1 MFEKEVRTLLDA
13 ALEENPSLFLIDFK
27 VTTDKKI
34 SVVLDGDTGVTLQD
48 CMNVSRA
55 IEHNLD
61 KETIDF
67 GLDVASA
74 GATTPLVMPRQYK
87 KNLQRS
93 LTVRTENEVVEGN
106 LIQILDHGIVLQWK
120 AREPKPIGKG
130 KVTVTKE
137 QEIAYTDIKEAKVNL
152 KF

>member
-55 IEHNLD
+55 I
-61 KETIDF
+61 
-67 GLDVASA
+67 
-74 GATTPLVMPRQYK
+74 
-87 KNLQRS
+87 
-93 LTVRTENEVVEGN
+93 
-106 LIQILDHGIVLQWK
+106 
-120 AREPKPIGKG
+120 
-130 KVTVTKE
+130 
-137 QEIAYTDIKEAKVNL
+137 
-152 KF
+152 

>member
-87 KNLQRS
+87 TFSDL
-93 LTVRTENEVVEGN
+93 
-106 LIQILDHGIVLQWK
+106 
-120 AREPKPIGKG
+120 
-130 KVTVTKE
+130 
-137 QEIAYTDIKEAKVNL
+137 
-152 KF
+152 